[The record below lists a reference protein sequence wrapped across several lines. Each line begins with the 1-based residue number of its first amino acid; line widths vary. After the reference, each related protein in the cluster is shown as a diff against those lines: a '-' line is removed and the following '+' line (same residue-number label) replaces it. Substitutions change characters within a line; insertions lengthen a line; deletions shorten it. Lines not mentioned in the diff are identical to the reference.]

1 MNSSPKAP
9 WRTTPSCTPT
19 IYRIGGCAGSPPVP
33 SRPRSRRRRER
44 TSSRLPTWCF
54 RPRSRQRSSPWW
66 SLEVPLF
73 LVAPA
78 LELTQLLLLGSPF
91 PFVCGGLVP
100 DHLTLSEID
109 EPLVPQVADDARR
122 DLQLLDDLAQ
132 LTPMVEQVENPRR
145 EVAFRKRRRDAGHH
159 ALGLERSHLRGVEH
173 PASGLACRV
182 QDLSLHLPDR
192 EDTSISELGGD
203 LGAGEPPIARVACFL
218 GLLLV
223 WIGLRNGFS
232 GENAGSW
239 AAARRRRRKQR
250 RNQRVKQGQSDGRS
264 STARVYPPAGSRP
277 PRRRASMN
285 AARSPGATRIA
296 LRTRTWGS

>member
-9 WRTTPSCTPT
+9 WRTTPSRTPT
-19 IYRIGGCAGSPPVP
+19 TYRIGGCVGSPPVP
-33 SRPRSRRRRER
+33 SRPRSRRRREG
-44 TSSRLPTWCF
+44 TSLRLPTWCF

-66 SLEVPLF
+66 SRSSAVPGRSGARAHA
-73 LVAPA
+73 APS
-78 LELTQLLLLGSPF
+78 LGSPF

-159 ALGLERSHLRGVEH
+159 ALGLERSHLCGVEH

-223 WIGLRNGFS
+223 WIGLRHGS
-232 GENAGSW
+232 SDENAASW

-250 RNQRVKQGQSDGRS
+250 RNQRVKQGKSDGRS

-285 AARSPGATRIA
+285 AARSPAPH
-296 LRTRTWGS
+296 GSR